1 MVSGVRVAFVCSCLF
16 GCGDADSFVPS
27 PIRRSPPIILAP
39 PSLPDLRPAAWTKN
53 QPKPV
58 FAEVEQEEEE
68 GEK

>member
-1 MVSGVRVAFVCSCLF
+1 VVSGVPVAFVCSCLF

-27 PIRRSPPIILAP
+27 PIPPSPPITDSPL
-39 PSLPDLRPAAWTKN
+39 SLFDLRPAAWTKN
-53 QPKPV
+53 QPNPV

>member
-1 MVSGVRVAFVCSCLF
+1 LF
-16 GCGDADSFVPS
+16 GCGDADSFVP
-27 PIRRSPPIILAP
+27 PLIPPSPPITDP
-39 PSLPDLRPAAWTKN
+39 PLSLFDLRPAAWTKN